1 MPILEWKKSYSVGI
15 ESLDRQH
22 RHLLELINQLSAL
35 RPKAADRKGL
45 FTLLNAFAEY
55 AQTHFKTEE
64 QYLTKYD
71 FPGLVQHQRE
81 HVAFTADVFRLA
93 QQLENDDPAIH
104 AEVCR
109 FVKDWY
115 ISHVLGTDREY
126 IEFLSAK
133 GAK

>member
-1 MPILEWKKSYSVGI
+1 MSILEWKNSYRVGI
-15 ESLDRQH
+15 ESLDKQH
-22 RHLLELINQLSAL
+22 RHLLDLINQLSTL
-35 RPKAADRKGL
+35 DPKARDGKAL
-45 FTLLNAFAEY
+45 FTVLNALAEY
-55 AQTHFKTEE
+55 AQTHFETEE
-64 QYLTKYD
+64 QYLKKYD
-71 FPGLVQHQRE
+71 FPRLVQHQRE

-93 QQLENDDPAIH
+93 QRLEQANPAIYT
-104 AEVCR
+104 EVCA